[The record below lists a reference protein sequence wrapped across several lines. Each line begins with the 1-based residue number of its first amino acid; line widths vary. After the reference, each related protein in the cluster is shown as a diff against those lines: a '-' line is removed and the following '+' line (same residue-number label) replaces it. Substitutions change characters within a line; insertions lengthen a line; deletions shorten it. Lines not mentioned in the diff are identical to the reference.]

1 MPKVIHEYWYNL
13 TDNRFSYFQLEVN
26 KETPKMFFGNA
37 LNSRG
42 VRVGNFTVNKN
53 NINKLMKFNSWK
65 GIEYRV
71 QTDIASEAEA
81 KDMAK
86 ALMYERIIGIATEIR
101 TL

>member
-13 TDNRFSYFQLEVN
+13 TTNEFSYYRLEVN
-26 KETPKMFFGNA
+26 KDTPKTFSGNA
-37 LNSRG
+37 IASNGRQL
-42 VRVGNFTVNKN
+42 GNFIVNKN

-71 QTDIASEAEA
+71 QTDIENEAEA

-86 ALMYERIIGIATEIR
+86 ALMYERIIGIATKIR